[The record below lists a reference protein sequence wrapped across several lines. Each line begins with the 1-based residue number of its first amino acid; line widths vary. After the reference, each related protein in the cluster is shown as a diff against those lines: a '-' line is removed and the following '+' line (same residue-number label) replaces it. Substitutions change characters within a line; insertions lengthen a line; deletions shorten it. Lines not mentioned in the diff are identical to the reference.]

1 MHLIQTGGSSV
12 SHIFSE
18 KCLRLCSND
27 WRSAEWDLA
36 TAILDRPNCQCEAVK
51 EGKWG
56 VQIRVFMCRSVS
68 VCVLFLWCEESSCYF
83 GHICHV
89 YSTSLLTPWLFCLQR
104 RCVLTARAVRMAA
117 LWYNLPNY
125 LSSILPHIIPLAA
138 AAWDEI
144 GFCACLTA
152 AAAST
157 KTDNYLCTPPQ
168 SCFFFF
174 FVSLPLF
181 LSHSVVGRSPWIIH
195 QCEMKKLMDIEYPL
209 RSGGQPCGFSSLF
222 FFFFQLKRVK
232 SGRSH
237 CQDIWKVND
246 CFTFCTYLFSS
257 WSVTGDECLERDGEM
272 DRMWWKGMELKSQES
287 YLCSCGSFAKNSS

>member
-1 MHLIQTGGSSV
+1 MGFSYRHTG
-12 SHIFSE
+12 
-18 KCLRLCSND
+18 LCMVHH
-27 WRSAEWDLA
+27 
-36 TAILDRPNCQCEAVK
+36 RPNCQCEAVK

-174 FVSLPLF
+174 LSPSPSFSLTQWWAGHPELF
-181 LSHSVVGRSPWIIH
+181 ISVKWKSSWILNIPSEVVANLVGFLP
-195 QCEMKKLMDIEYPL
+195 
-209 RSGGQPCGFSSLF
+209 F
-222 FFFFQLKRVK
+222 FFFFPAEKSKERQISLPGYLK
-232 SGRSH
+232 G
-237 CQDIWKVND
+237 
-246 CFTFCTYLFSS
+246 
-257 WSVTGDECLERDGEM
+257 
-272 DRMWWKGMELKSQES
+272 
-287 YLCSCGSFAKNSS
+287 